1 LPGNWTADWEIVI
14 AADCGRSHA
23 ARYRTTA
30 DTSSELQGTLPGTDK
45 DTGYCLPKTI
55 ADVVVEERAY
65 RAGSVEVLVAGMPRQ
80 TPVRATD
87 STQNSIESAQYDS
100 SVHWTAWMAVGRYFF
115 VVPR

>member
-1 LPGNWTADWEIVI
+1 LPGNWTADWEIVN

-30 DTSSELQGTLPGTDK
+30 DTSSELRGTDK
-45 DTGYCLPKTI
+45 DTDYYLPKTI

-65 RAGSVEVLVAGMPRQ
+65 RTGSVEVLVAGMPRQ
-80 TPVRATD
+80 MPVRATD
-87 STQNSIESAQYDS
+87 STQNSTESAQYDS